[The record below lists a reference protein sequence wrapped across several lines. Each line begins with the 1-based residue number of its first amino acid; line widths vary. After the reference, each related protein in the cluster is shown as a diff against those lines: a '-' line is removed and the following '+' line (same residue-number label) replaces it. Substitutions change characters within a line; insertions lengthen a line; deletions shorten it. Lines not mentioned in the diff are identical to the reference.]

1 MAITS
6 TEKKRRFILFSLLG
20 LAAAVVIVLAS
31 FLLFTPEKPSGTS
44 KMASA
49 RTEAVSGQAGGV
61 GSEEYNQKLKEH
73 DAQQANAALQ
83 SGASFIPTP
92 IGEKKSIVIKKQ
104 DTPPSPPPVA
114 QVRTVPVQTPRTDN
128 AMLKRMMDDLAELD
142 TRLASAS
149 VGQGQIAYVR
159 EFQDETGQQESEKQP
174 ASGTPSVA
182 ASSRP
187 AVKPGDLLYAIID
200 VGVNSDVPSA
210 VLATVTS
217 GTYRNARLTGSFQR
231 HDERLV
237 LAFNRIILPSGET
250 IQVESYAVDPTT
262 SEASVA
268 SSVDTHFFSRWGG
281 LVASA
286 FLEGLGT
293 AKRYSGAQSTIYGY
307 GNDVTDQMVWNTYSV
322 SDQAWIAAGKVGHPC
337 RRRRVRACG
346 FRLVASVTAYLVTF
360 YQTVSAG
367 IGKADVIAVKIPV
380 PSVPYEKNEWGK
392 LSDRFIG
399 YSTLA
404 EDLRNALHVYLPH
417 FIA

>member
-92 IGEKKSIVIKKQ
+92 IGEKKSVVIKKQ

-237 LAFNRIILPSGET
+237 LVFNRIILPSGET

-322 SDQAWIAAGKVGHPC
+322 SDQAWIAAGKVGEKAGKIFERNFDRPPT
-337 RRRRVRACG
+337 VRLESG
-346 FRLVASVTAYLVTF
+346 TPVGVLVMSV
-360 YQTVSAG
+360 
-367 IGKADVIAVKIPV
+367 K
-380 PSVPYEKNEWGK
+380 
-392 LSDRFIG
+392 DR
-399 YSTLA
+399 
-404 EDLRNALHVYLPH
+404 
-417 FIA
+417 

>member
-92 IGEKKSIVIKKQ
+92 IGEKKSVVVKKQ

-159 EFQDETGQQESEKQP
+159 EFQDETGQQDSEKKP
-174 ASGTPSVA
+174 ASGTLSVA

-210 VLATVTS
+210 
-217 GTYRNARLTGSFQR
+217 
-231 HDERLV
+231 V

-322 SDQAWIAAGKVGHPC
+322 SDQAWIAAGKVGEKAGKIFERNFDRPPT
-337 RRRRVRACG
+337 VRLESG
-346 FRLVASVTAYLVTF
+346 TPVGVLVMN
-360 YQTVSAG
+360 
-367 IGKADVIAVKIPV
+367 VK
-380 PSVPYEKNEWGK
+380 
-392 LSDRFIG
+392 DR
-399 YSTLA
+399 
-404 EDLRNALHVYLPH
+404 
-417 FIA
+417 